1 MNLTGVVYNFTLKKY
16 QSFKEYLKWKEKQNG
31 TTVPGSLWSSMGTF
45 SAD

>member
-31 TTVPGSLWSSMGTF
+31 IDSINRTSN
-45 SAD
+45 